1 MSVPVVLEPTVF
13 QGFAAHLSRRCLQ
26 VCAASCRQ
34 SLDQA
39 FASDVWQAVDLAHWR
54 PLDGH
59 VEPGDLDLMLALKR
73 VPSGR
78 LRSLVLQSRR
88 ISNDGLRKILM
99 MQSQLEELV
108 MEVTKTHLGGDC
120 ALTGDVLVS
129 STPKLRR
136 LEVLGVAMTSPSE
149 GPGGSRDR
157 TPSLES
163 LVLHLPTLRDLEAV
177 PALTTLKMLEVFP
190 PAISFNSLGHLLP
203 EAQPFNDALLKIFKS
218 CQDLRHLR
226 LWGYY
231 ILDTPMLQALC
242 KLPNLEELHGYCL
255 QARDVISGNDVCL

>member
-59 VEPGDLDLMLALKR
+59 VEPGDFDLMLALKR

-108 MEVTKTHLGGDC
+108 IEVTHLGGHC
-120 ALTGDVLVS
+120 ASCLTGDALVS
-129 STPKLRR
+129 STPRLRR
-136 LEVLGVAMTSPSE
+136 LEVLGVAIRAISRRE
-149 GPGGSRDR
+149 APGEGSRSDSDG
-157 TPSLES
+157 TASLET
-163 LVLHLPTLRDLEAV
+163 LVLRLPTLRDLEA
-177 PALTTLKMLEVFP
+177 
-190 PAISFNSLGHLLP
+190 ILGENLRKDMARS
-203 EAQPFNDALLKIFKS
+203 EGKI
-218 CQDLRHLR
+218 LRK
-226 LWGYY
+226 
-231 ILDTPMLQALC
+231 DP
-242 KLPNLEELHGYCL
+242 KKDPK
-255 QARDVISGNDVCL
+255 